1 MWSGK
6 AAAKTFFARF
16 FDNKKQAKTKEA
28 DAVPRRKRSH
38 SLFAPN
44 LNALITGEHVGGV
57 MGPQSLLAG
66 MPMEMPCCCFRLLMS
81 CFVIG

>member
-16 FDNKKQAKTKEA
+16 FDKKPAKAKEA
-28 DAVPRRKRSH
+28 EAVPRRKRSH

-44 LNALITGEHVGGV
+44 MNALLTGEHAGGV
-57 MGPQSLLAG
+57 MATPSLLAG
-66 MPMEMPCCCFRLLMS
+66 RKHLA
-81 CFVIG
+81 